1 MRARVGLL
9 VLVVSGLV
17 LAGSA
22 AAAVPSSLPGA
33 DLVPI
38 RGMAYQPAPSDYAPC
53 GCGAYFDTDF
63 FNDDFAQLWDDAN
76 GGRGDLKTMAD
87 QLHVNFLHLYNWNPQ
102 RNHLSALNRAASLG
116 IKVAVPISNFFVDPG
131 QDPNAA
137 ADIEKIMRS
146 VYVDQNGNPSTT
158 PHPAVGMI
166 LIANEPENGAIQN
179 SSPAN
184 PNTWQD
190 PVVQA
195 MSSMRAA
202 EQAIGAT
209 RLLPVSVPFAFSID
223 NYDANAN
230 NPDNL
235 AAVGQIHS
243 LQAAMTAALGADFVK
258 TRYVAATNPQN
269 PGSFMSSWIPQF
281 KQSVPDTPLW
291 FSEQGTGVAKSC
303 LGYQNCTPSEQ
314 QQAVFNADQFAAT
327 KPNTEDVVLGGAQF
341 EWSNESWK
349 SGDNE
354 PTFGIY
360 KFNGQFR
367 TVPTSGGSYRVD
379 DLVQK
384 PSWNALHDAF
394 NPSPAPA
401 AVVGASGSGGGASSS
416 ASSTGTIPTV
426 VPPAAGSAT
435 LPDNRFS
442 VRRGA
447 TALNRRGTVATL
459 SFVAPGPGRFSVRE
473 LSAGASRASAR
484 NRARRHVR
492 SRRTRARR
500 AGTVHVRL
508 RLTSAGRAAL
518 ARRGRLPLR
527 LRVGFKPDGGITRA
541 RTVRLTVRP

>member
-1 MRARVGLL
+1 
-9 VLVVSGLV
+9 
-17 LAGSA
+17 
-22 AAAVPSSLPGA
+22 
-33 DLVPI
+33 
-38 RGMAYQPAPSDYAPC
+38 
-53 GCGAYFDTDF
+53 
-63 FNDDFAQLWDDAN
+63 
-76 GGRGDLKTMAD
+76 
-87 QLHVNFLHLYNWNPQ
+87 
-102 RNHLSALNRAASLG
+102 
-116 IKVAVPISNFFVDPG
+116 
-131 QDPNAA
+131 
-137 ADIEKIMRS
+137 
-146 VYVDQNGNPSTT
+146 
-158 PHPAVGMI
+158 MI

-184 PNTWQD
+184 PNTWQG

-202 EQAIGAT
+202 EEAIGAT
-209 RLLPVSVPFAFSID
+209 RLLPVAVPFAFSID

-243 LQAAMTAALGADFVK
+243 LLAAMTTAMGADFVK

-401 AVVGASGSGGGASSS
+401 AVVGGSGSGGGASVERVLD
-416 ASSTGTIPTV
+416 GHHPDRC
-426 VPPAAGSAT
+426 PAGRGSRDAARQP
-435 LPDNRFS
+435 L
-442 VRRGA
+442 
-447 TALNRRGTVATL
+447 L
-459 SFVAPGPGRFSVRE
+459 
-473 LSAGASRASAR
+473 RA
-484 NRARRHVR
+484 ARRHHAEPPRHGGHAVLR
-492 SRRTRARR
+492 RARPRPLQR
-500 AGTVHVRL
+500 AR
-508 RLTSAGRAAL
+508 
-518 ARRGRLPLR
+518 ARRGRLARSRAQAGPAPRPLAPHPRAARWHGARAAAADQRRPRRTGPPGPAAVAPAGR
-527 LRVGFKPDGGITRA
+527 LQARRWHHPRAHRAADGQALVT
-541 RTVRLTVRP
+541 

>member
-9 VLVVSGLV
+9 VLVMSGLV

-102 RNHLSALNRAASLG
+102 RNHLSALNKAASLG

-146 VYVDQNGNPSTT
+146 VYVDANGNPSTT

-184 PNTWQD
+184 PNTWQG

-202 EQAIGAT
+202 EEAIGAT
-209 RLLPVSVPFAFSID
+209 RLLPVAVPFAFSID

-243 LQAAMTAALGADFVK
+243 LLAAMTTAMGADFVK

-394 NPSPAPA
+394 NASPAPA
-401 AVVGASGSGGGASSS
+401 AVVGGGSGGGAASS
-416 ASSTGTIPTV
+416 ASSTGTTPTV
-426 VPPAAGSAT
+426 VPPPAAPAT

-447 TALNRRGTVATL
+447 TTLNRRGTVATL
-459 SFVAPGPGRFSVRE
+459 SFVAPGPGRFTVRE
-473 LSAGASRASAR
+473 LAAGASRAAAR
-484 NRARRHVR
+484 KRARRHVR

-500 AGTVHVRL
+500 AGTVRVRL

-527 LRVGFKPDGGITRA
+527 LRVGFKPDGGISRA

>member
-1 MRARVGLL
+1 M
-9 VLVVSGLV
+9 LVVSGLV
-17 LAGSA
+17 LAASA
-22 AAAVPSSLPGA
+22 AAAVPSALPGA

-137 ADIEKIMRS
+137 ADIEQIMRS
-146 VYVDQNGNPSTT
+146 VYVDANGNPSTT

-179 SSPAN
+179 SNPAN
-184 PNTWQD
+184 PNTWQG

-209 RLLPVSVPFAFSID
+209 RLLPVSVPFTFSID
-223 NYDANAN
+223 DYDANAN

-243 LQAAMTAALGADFVK
+243 LQAAMTAALGDDFVK
-258 TRYVAATNPQN
+258 ARYLAATNPQN

-401 AVVGASGSGGGASSS
+401 AVVGGSGSGGGATSS

-426 VPPAAGSAT
+426 VPAPAGPAT
-435 LPDNRFS
+435 LPGNRFS

-447 TALNRRGTVATL
+447 TALNRHLTVATL
-459 SFVAPGPGRFSVRE
+459 SFVVPGPGRFSVRE
-473 LSAGASRASAR
+473 LAGGASRAAAR
-484 NRARRHVR
+484 KRARRHVH

-500 AGTVHVRL
+500 AGTVRVRL

-541 RTVRLTVRP
+541 RTVRLTIRA

>member
-1 MRARVGLL
+1 
-9 VLVVSGLV
+9 
-17 LAGSA
+17 
-22 AAAVPSSLPGA
+22 
-33 DLVPI
+33 
-38 RGMAYQPAPSDYAPC
+38 
-53 GCGAYFDTDF
+53 
-63 FNDDFAQLWDDAN
+63 
-76 GGRGDLKTMAD
+76 MAD

-102 RNHLSALNRAASLG
+102 RNHLSALNKAASLG

-146 VYVDQNGNPSTT
+146 VYVDANGNPSTT

-179 SSPAN
+179 SKPGQPEHVAGPGGAGDELDARRRGGHRRDAAAAGGGAVRVLDRQLRRQRQQPGQPRRRGSDPQ
-184 PNTWQD
+184 PPGRDDHRDGRRLRQD
-190 PVVQA
+190 PLRRRDQPAEPRQLHVVLDPPVQA
-195 MSSMRAA
+195 ERA
-202 EQAIGAT
+202 
-209 RLLPVSVPFAFSID
+209 RH
-223 NYDANAN
+223 
-230 NPDNL
+230 
-235 AAVGQIHS
+235 AAVVLRAGH
-243 LQAAMTAALGADFVK
+243 
-258 TRYVAATNPQN
+258 
-269 PGSFMSSWIPQF
+269 
-281 KQSVPDTPLW
+281 
-291 FSEQGTGVAKSC
+291 GVAKSC

-327 KPNTEDVVLGGAQF
+327 KPNTEDVVLAAP
-341 EWSNESWK
+341 SS
-349 SGDNE
+349 SG
-354 PTFGIY
+354 PTRAGSRAATSSTFGIY

-401 AVVGASGSGGGASSS
+401 AVVGGSGSGGGATSS
-416 ASSTGTIPTV
+416 ASTGTIPTV
-426 VPPAAGSAT
+426 VPPPAGPAT

-447 TALNRRGTVATL
+447 TTLNRHRTVATL

-473 LSAGASRASAR
+473 LAAGASRAAAR
-484 NRARRHVR
+484 KRARRHVH

-500 AGTVHVRL
+500 AGTVRVRL

-518 ARRGRLPLR
+518 GPPGPAAVAPARRLQARRRHDPR
-527 LRVGFKPDGGITRA
+527 AHRAADGQALVT
-541 RTVRLTVRP
+541 